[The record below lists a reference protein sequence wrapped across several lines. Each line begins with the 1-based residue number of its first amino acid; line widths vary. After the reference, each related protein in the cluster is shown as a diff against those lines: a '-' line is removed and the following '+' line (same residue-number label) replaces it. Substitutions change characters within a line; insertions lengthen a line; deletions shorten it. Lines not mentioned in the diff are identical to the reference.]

1 LEKFIKRHPKS
12 YLSME
17 ALSEMGDLY
26 LQLKDYPK
34 ALEWFDKVI
43 QTYPQ
48 HPLTKK
54 IYLASEE
61 TYRLLGK
68 PDQAEKV
75 LKEFVGK
82 FPQDELWFEGYLRL
96 GRITL
101 GQKRFGEAISAFS
114 TALQSREERV
124 ASEAQFRLG
133 EAYLGAENKELAL
146 LQFAK
151 VVYLYPHWPEWLE
164 ESLMRLG
171 PLYLEEGKISE
182 ARQIYRKL
190 LEKTKREDRREIAQR
205 ILNQIDKG
213 MSRP

>member
-1 LEKFIKRHPKS
+1 
-12 YLSME
+12 M
-17 ALSEMGDLY
+17 
-26 LQLKDYPK
+26 
-34 ALEWFDKVI
+34 
-43 QTYPQ
+43 
-48 HPLTKK
+48 
-54 IYLASEE
+54 
-61 TYRLLGK
+61 
-68 PDQAEKV
+68 

-82 FPQDELWFEGYLRL
+82 FPKDELGFEGYLRL

-151 VVYLYPHWPEWLE
+151 VVYLYPHVPELFE
-164 ESLMRLG
+164 ESLMKLG
-171 PLYLEEGKISE
+171 PLYLDEGKTTE

-190 LEKTKREDRREIAQR
+190 LEKTKREDRREMAQR
-205 ILNQIDKG
+205 MLTQMDKG
-213 MSRP
+213 TARP